1 MPGEVLSM
9 MTVWLTA
16 LVSQLQRDSEV
27 PDFPMHTDSPF
38 NQPGVSVVPPAPG
51 RSPFNDVQPT
61 SGAVSEGVVVSH
73 PFAHVVSPTDLPRP
87 AQSTSLTV
95 TAAPEV
101 VHGAG
106 PRRLTRFLEMPR
118 DLFYSTL
125 RGLINAGRFNHIG
138 HPNVRLER
146 LLGVSG
152 FASTIGE
159 ELTAPGL
166 ALGVVSSTMS
176 PIEG

>member
-1 MPGEVLSM
+1 MCGGTGVQGSRVTTNVFIRDLDLAEFRWLDGRRIEVIADGLPLFQGAQLA
-9 MTVWLTA
+9 TVFNPH
-16 LVSQLQRDSEV
+16 LV
-27 PDFPMHTDSPF
+27 
-38 NQPGVSVVPPAPG
+38 
-51 RSPFNDVQPT
+51 
-61 SGAVSEGVVVSH
+61 GVVVSH
-73 PFAHVVSPTDLPRP
+73 PFVHVVSPTDSPRP
-87 AQSTSLTV
+87 AQSTSLKV
-95 TAAPEV
+95 TAPPEV
-101 VHGAG
+101 VPGAG

-138 HPNVRLER
+138 HPNVRLEAS

-159 ELTAPGL
+159 ELTAPSL

-176 PIEG
+176 PIES